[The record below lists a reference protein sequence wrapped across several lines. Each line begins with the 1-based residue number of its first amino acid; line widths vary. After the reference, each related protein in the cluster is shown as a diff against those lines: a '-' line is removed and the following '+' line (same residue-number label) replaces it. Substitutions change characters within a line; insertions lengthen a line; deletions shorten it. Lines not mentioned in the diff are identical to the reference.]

1 MLRCVSFR
9 CIIRC
14 LPGAALS
21 LTLVSLAAAP
31 AAAQS
36 SNPKP
41 PVERY
46 DDPVGN
52 GIAIGAAL
60 GAITGVAITG
70 ALYAHCNDL
79 CDAPAELP
87 TYAMYAGLSAGAGA
101 GVGWLVDKLHKG
113 KRPVVVPV
121 AVNIRADRQER
132 AVHLQWRF

>member
-1 MLRCVSFR
+1 MPRCLSSPCFL
-9 CIIRC
+9 RC

-21 LTLVSLAAAP
+21 LALVSLAAAP

-36 SNPKP
+36 ANPQP

-60 GAITGVAITG
+60 GAITGVVITG

-79 CDAPAELP
+79 CDAPAEAP

-113 KRPVVVPV
+113 KRPRAVPV